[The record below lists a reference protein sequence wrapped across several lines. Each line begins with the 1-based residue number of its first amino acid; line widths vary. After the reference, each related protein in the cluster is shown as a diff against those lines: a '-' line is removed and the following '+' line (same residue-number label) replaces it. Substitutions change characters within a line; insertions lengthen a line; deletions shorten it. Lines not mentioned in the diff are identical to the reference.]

1 MKKKKITMM
10 IPVQIKEEKYYSRF
24 QLLDKFSCN
33 YDKLDSIL
41 DKLNRNKIINIKN
54 LFKKLQFCIFT

>member
-1 MKKKKITMM
+1 MM

-24 QLLDKFSCN
+24 QLLNKFSCN

-41 DKLNRNKIINIKN
+41 DKLNRNKITHIYTSSIIYIIYKN
-54 LFKKLQFCIFT
+54 VK